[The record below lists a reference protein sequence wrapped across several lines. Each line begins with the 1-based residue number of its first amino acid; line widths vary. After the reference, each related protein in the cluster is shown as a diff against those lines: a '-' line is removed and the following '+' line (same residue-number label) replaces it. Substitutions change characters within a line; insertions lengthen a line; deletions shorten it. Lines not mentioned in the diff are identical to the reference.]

1 MKNSLFA
8 FFSVVCL
15 STSLFA
21 QSYAEGFEDLALLND
36 WFVRNNSVSP
46 NPNAGWGAGN
56 PNVFTAQ
63 SGTPASYISCTFNST
78 TSATGATISN
88 WLFTPTQTYNNGD
101 VITFY
106 TRVSGTSPVYPDRLE
121 VRFSDAGNGTNVGA
135 TETSVGTYTN
145 LLLSVNP
152 NLTTVDYPS
161 TWTFYSITISGLAG
175 PTNGRV
181 AFRYFVTNAGPN
193 GANSDYIGIDSYTY
207 TSVATTPV
215 NDDCIGA
222 LNLVQGA
229 NCVNTAGTVAYATES
244 QVACA
249 GTANNDVWYKFTAT
263 STGASISV
271 DGSPQFDGV
280 FQVFSG
286 NSCANLTSLN
296 CTDASFEGEIES
308 SVVNN
313 LTIGQTY
320 YIRVHDFLDD
330 IPNTLTFDI
339 CVQEFTQC
347 TLSQPVNSLLE
358 NETCGTDN
366 NGGCNA
372 TNPVYY
378 NISCG
383 QTVFGSAWADNSNRD
398 TDWYRFQLGVPG
410 NVSWSASA
418 EFPYTLLLVDITN
431 CATPTILASASFNA
445 CQDGSINFDFT
456 ATGNYA
462 AVILPSVF
470 SGYACNTNNDYTVT
484 LNLPS
489 TVTSISAQG
498 PTSFCTNASSTI
510 AAAETTGGFQWFLDG
525 NLLPT
530 QITSTLTATQG
541 GTYTLIY
548 TNTNGC
554 AAPLTQGVTLST
566 IPLDNAVFS
575 FPSGTV
581 CVGGQN
587 TTPTASSTGT
597 FSANSNDLVFANT
610 STGEVNIPSSLAGT
624 YTITFLTN
632 GACPTSS
639 TQQLS
644 ISSSL
649 VADFS
654 YTSSAF
660 CLNDANQQVT
670 LLNGGGIGVFSSTNG
685 LSLNPQ
691 TGEINPSLSMVGS
704 YQVTNTIAAS
714 GACPQA
720 SATFGVT
727 INGTAVDFPAIAT
740 ICESANTFTL
750 NATPAGG
757 AFAGTG
763 VENASNFNPS
773 IAVGANTITYQYIDG
788 NNCVNTASQT
798 INVEANPV
806 VTFGS
811 YNALC
816 ANAALINLNNGLP
829 AGGTYIGA
837 GIGNNQFTPSTSL
850 IGVNNAVYNYVSPN
864 GCTGNALGTIT
875 VNAVPTVTFDAVAPI
890 CENATPISLTQ
901 VTPAGGTFSGSGITG
916 TNSFNPTVAGD
927 GSHPITYTVTENG
940 CSGSAQIT
948 IVVNAAPVVTFDAID
963 PICDTTAQFAI
974 TEVTPAG
981 GTFSG
986 NGISTPNLFTAA
998 VAGIGTHPIVYTVT
1012 QNGCTGSATQ
1022 SIIVENCNSLEEQ
1035 TLSYSIYP
1043 NPSTGIFTVKSSAEV
1058 LVSILSLDGRKLID
1072 KQALTAGT
1080 STLDCSDFAKGQYVI
1095 LLTTEKSSSIEKII
1109 LE

>member
-1 MKNSLFA
+1 MNKLITIISGICFSFSLF
-8 FFSVVCL
+8 S
-15 STSLFA
+15 
-21 QSYAEGFEDLALLND
+21 QSYSEGFDNLANLTD
-36 WFVRNNSVSP
+36 WLVRNNSVLP
-46 NPNAGWGAGN
+46 NANAGWGGGN
-56 PNVFTAQ
+56 VNAFTAQ
-63 SGTPASYISCTFNST
+63 AGAPASYLSCNFQST
-78 TSATGATISN
+78 TSSAGTTISN

-106 TRVSGTSPVYPDRLE
+106 TRVSGTTPVYPDRLE
-121 VRFSDAGNGTNVGA
+121 LRMSTAGNGINVGT

-145 LLLSVNP
+145 LLLTVNP
-152 NLTTVDYPS
+152 TLTTTGYPN
-161 TWTFYSITISGLAG
+161 TWTLYSVTISGLTG

-181 AFRYFVTNAGPN
+181 AFRYFVTNAGPG

-207 TSVATTPV
+207 TSVAQAPA
-215 NDDCIGA
+215 NDDCVGA
-222 LNLVQGA
+222 VNLIQGA

-244 QVACA
+244 QVACT
-249 GTANNDVWYKFTAT
+249 GTANNDVWYKFIAT
-263 STGASISV
+263 SAGASISV
-271 DGSPQFDGV
+271 DGSTEFDGV

-286 NSCANLTSLN
+286 NSCAQLNSLN
-296 CTDASFEGEIES
+296 CTDVSTEGELET
-308 SVVNN
+308 SVINN
-313 LTIGQTY
+313 LTVGQTY
-320 YIRVHDFLDD
+320 YIRVHDYLDD
-330 IPNTLTFDI
+330 IPNTMTFDI
-339 CVQEFTQC
+339 CVQQFTQC
-347 TLSQPVNSLLE
+347 NLTQPANALLE

-372 TNPVYY
+372 TNPIYY
-378 NISCG
+378 TISCG
-383 QTVFGSAWADNSNRD
+383 QTVFGSSWAENSNRD

-410 NVSWSASA
+410 NVTWSASA
-418 EFPYTLLLVDITN
+418 EFPYSLLLVDITN
-431 CATPTILASASFNA
+431 CATPTVLASATFNA

-470 SGYACNTNNDYTVT
+470 SGYACNTNNDYIVT

-489 TVTSISAQG
+489 TATTIAPQG
-498 PTSFCTNASSTI
+498 ATSFCANSSATI
-510 AAAETTGGFQWFLDG
+510 VSSEITGGFSWLLDG
-525 NLLPT
+525 VVIPNQNT
-530 QITSTLTATQG
+530 ATLTATQG
-541 GTYTLIY
+541 GNYTLSY

-554 AAPLTQGVTLST
+554 VAPITSGVNLTVL
-566 IPLDNAVFS
+566 PLDNAAFNY
-575 FPSGTV
+575 PSGTV

-587 TTPTASSTGT
+587 TTPTFNSSGS
-597 FSANSNDLVFANT
+597 FSANSTDLVFANAT
-610 STGEVNIPSSLAGT
+610 TGEVNVQNSQAGT
-624 YTITFLTN
+624 YTITFQTN
-632 GACPTSS
+632 GTCPNSS
-639 TQQLS
+639 TQQLA
-644 ISSSL
+644 ISNSL

-654 YTSSAF
+654 YSATAF
-660 CLNDANQQVT
+660 CKNDINQQVT
-670 LLNGGGIGVFSSTNG
+670 LLNGGGLGIFSSTNG
-685 LSLNPQ
+685 LSLNAQ
-691 TGEINPSLSMVGS
+691 TGEINPSLSTIGS

-714 GACPQA
+714 GTCPQT

-740 ICESANTFTL
+740 VCESASTFTL

-757 AFAGTG
+757 TFAGTG
-763 VENASNFNPS
+763 VENATNFNPS
-773 IAVGANTITYQYIDG
+773 IAVGANAITYQFIDG
-788 NNCVNTASQT
+788 NNCVNTATQT

-806 VTFGS
+806 VTFGT

-816 ANAALINLNNGLP
+816 ANSAQINLNNGLP

-837 GIGNNQFTPSTSL
+837 GIGNNQFTPSVSL

-875 VNAVPTVTFDAVAPI
+875 VNAVPSVTFDAVAPI

-901 VTPAGGTFSGSGITG
+901 VTPAGGTFTGSGITG
-916 TNSFNPTVAGD
+916 TNSFNPTIAGD
-927 GSHPITYTVTENG
+927 GSHPVTYTVTENG

-948 IVVNAAPVVTFDAID
+948 IVVNAAPVVTFDAIN

-986 NGISTPNLFTAA
+986 NGISAPNLFTAA
-998 VAGIGTHPIVYTVT
+998 VAGIGTHPIVYAVT
-1012 QNGCTGSATQ
+1012 SNGCTGSATQ

-1043 NPSTGIFTVKSSAEV
+1043 NPSNGVFTIKTSAEV
-1058 LVSILSLDGRKLID
+1058 SVTILSLDGRKLID
-1072 KQALTAGT
+1072 KQVLTTGT
-1080 STLDCSDFAKGQYVI
+1080 SSLDCSDFAKGQYVI